1 VQDLFLAGVG
11 TGGNC
16 LADPAFQLGE
26 VLSAFWQRSGGDQ
39 HAAQVRQGLAG
50 C

>member
-11 TGGNC
+11 TDGNC

-26 VLSAFWQRSGGDQ
+26 VLIAFWQRSGGDQ